1 MKINFSIEEF
11 RQMIDAGQSDD
22 MFIQNLITLGVL
34 NNRKQA
40 KIMSKLRETLI
51 QQLNDVDG
59 VEKDLTEEDIVD
71 VLDTIGTNPVSKTV
85 DYDDAGTQLIQI
97 TFNNQDDSDAR
108 KTLSFVDIP
117 NAIQLLALKI
127 ADNHRVRVYNDA
139 QEVSLYETLRDLSE
153 SMLNEDITKYSLIPS
168 HVLEDM
174 ADAPEG
180 PITNGIY
187 GLNML
192 MLYIQ

>member
-97 TFNNQDDSDAR
+97 KFNNQDDSDAR

-139 QEVSLYETLRDLSE
+139 QETSLYETLRDLSE
-153 SMLNEDITKYSLIPS
+153 SMLNEDITKYSLIPLY
-168 HVLEDM
+168 VLEDM

>member
-139 QEVSLYETLRDLSE
+139 QEASLYETDRKS
-153 SMLNEDITKYSLIPS
+153 
-168 HVLEDM
+168 VV
-174 ADAPEG
+174 
-180 PITNGIY
+180 
-187 GLNML
+187 
-192 MLYIQ
+192 

>member
-1 MKINFSIEEF
+1 
-11 RQMIDAGQSDD
+11 
-22 MFIQNLITLGVL
+22 
-34 NNRKQA
+34 
-40 KIMSKLRETLI
+40 MSKLRKTLI

-139 QEVSLYETLRDLSE
+139 QEASLYETLRDLSE
-153 SMLNEDITKYSLIPS
+153 NMLTEDINRYSLIPLY
-168 HVLEDM
+168 VLEDM

>member
-22 MFIQNLITLGVL
+22 MFIQNLINLGVL
-34 NNRKQA
+34 NNRKQV

-85 DYDDAGTQLIQI
+85 DYDDAGTQLIKI

-139 QEVSLYETLRDLSE
+139 QEASLYETLRDLSE
-153 SMLNEDITKYSLIPS
+153 NMLTEDINRYSLIPLY
-168 HVLEDM
+168 VLEDM

>member
-85 DYDDAGTQLIQI
+85 DYDDADTQLIQI

-139 QEVSLYETLRDLSE
+139 QEASLYETLRDLSE
-153 SMLNEDITKYSLIPS
+153 SMLNEDITKYSLIPLY
-168 HVLEDM
+168 VLEDM

-187 GLNML
+187 GLNIL

>member
-22 MFIQNLITLGVL
+22 MFIQNLINLGVL
-34 NNRKQA
+34 NNRKQV

-139 QEVSLYETLRDLSE
+139 QEASLYETLRDLSE
-153 SMLNEDITKYSLIPS
+153 NMLTEDINRYSLIPLY
-168 HVLEDM
+168 VLEDM

>member
-34 NNRKQA
+34 NNRKQV

-139 QEVSLYETLRDLSE
+139 QEASLYETLRDLSE
-153 SMLNEDITKYSLIPS
+153 SMLNEDITKYSLIPLY
-168 HVLEDM
+168 VLEDM

>member
-51 QQLNDVDG
+51 QQLNDVDS

-139 QEVSLYETLRDLSE
+139 QETSLYETLRDLSE
-153 SMLNEDITKYSLIPS
+153 SMLNEDITKYSLIPLY
-168 HVLEDM
+168 VLEDM